1 MTTDVIDLTFHGSSF
16 PTTYIGVGTK
26 VGNPQSAVAVPSTI
40 SGYFTGAGNVV
51 SIPVGFQPSH
61 VQIINETDNIQWDWF
76 RGLAATHTIKQVAAG
91 TTTVD
96 TTTAIAV
103 STDLAGNCTITLTAA
118 LAVNSSNIIYVID
131 A

>member
-26 VGNPQSAVAVPSTI
+26 VGNPLSAVSNPPRI

-61 VQIINETDNIQWDWF
+61 VRIVDETDVIIWDWYK
-76 RGLAATHTIKQVAAG
+76 GLAATHTIKQVTAG

-96 TTTAIAV
+96 TTSAILV

-118 LAVNSSNIIYVID
+118 LAVNAANICYVID